1 MSIFETPDIASTIEF
16 ISSGFL
22 QNNCS
27 KQRLKLPGRCVKVL
41 EKDFTKDVFVIRN
54 LGRQKQKLFK
64 KKIFFSNADADADVN
79 ADGNAEMPIPRF
91 LNGSFKYIPL
101 CICFLNKRL
110 EQCPFLK
117 HSKKFLIKS
126 LQMTDIQILSFL

>member
-1 MSIFETPDIASTIEF
+1 MNIFEASDIASTIEL

-27 KQRLKLPGRCVKVL
+27 KQQLKLLGRCVKVL
-41 EKDFTKDVFVIRN
+41 EKDFTKDVFFIRN
-54 LGRQKQKLFK
+54 FGRQKQKLRK
-64 KKIFFSNADADADVN
+64 KKIFFSNADADVN
-79 ADGNAEMPIPRF
+79 ADGDAEMPIPRF
-91 LNGSFKYIPL
+91 LNGGFKHIPL

-117 HSKKFLIKS
+117 HSKKVLIKS